1 VVGVGRSRV
10 NKRATQSYTIATIQ
24 VPKLENPTYT
34 SLDGNVFG
42 SGLRRAHLR
51 RTDTPS
57 SNGTR
62 HRQER
67 QELHWTRDHD
77 VKGRFQGRTCN
88 RHNNNGLFTS
98 YKLLALSK
106 PRTNPPQA
114 VLYALQVT
122 VPVILYVSLAG
133 CGHCEGAREIPP
145 SGGCCTCSLGLS
157 LGPTG

>member
-24 VPKLENPTYT
+24 VPKLENHTYT

-51 RTDTPS
+51 RADTPS

-77 VKGRFQGRTCN
+77 VKGRFQGR
-88 RHNNNGLFTS
+88 
-98 YKLLALSK
+98 LAIGTTTMGSLHLINSSPSQNPERTR
-106 PRTNPPQA
+106 PR
-114 VLYALQVT
+114 LYCT
-122 VPVILYVSLAG
+122 LY
-133 CGHCEGAREIPP
+133 R
-145 SGGCCTCSLGLS
+145 
-157 LGPTG
+157 